1 MCTFHRVFKSTP
13 VESVWIWEYVFANVG
28 RNNSLWDIH
37 WLSLRNTF
45 SYSAAVNSFPMGSW
59 KTMLQFLDFMQLQR
73 VASNEVTSL
82 GYFKFSLPRKW
93 RKCGS
98 TEKYLNSQL
107 FAAPVVFCSSR
118 YNSAI
123 GGLAKNAE
131 WMQASRFIHQRLCR
145 LCGLHEPNY
154 LLSFFLI
161 KDVSNKEI
169 INSLFSYESCLRC
182 NKNPALQRNKW
193 EMWHLL
199 HHMISLWNHGPIRI
213 YMHIWY
219 VCVYDVYICS
229 SILDVFF

>member
-1 MCTFHRVFKSTP
+1 M
-13 VESVWIWEYVFANVG
+13 ESVWTWDYVFANVG

-93 RKCGS
+93 RKWGS
-98 TEKYLNSQL
+98 TEKYLNSHFLLHWL
-107 FAAPVVFCSSR
+107 FFGSSR

-131 WMQASRFIHQRLCR
+131 WMQARLEAFRFPIHSPTAGGDVGFMNQTIW
-145 LCGLHEPNY
+145 
-154 LLSFFLI
+154 LSMCPTKKL
-161 KDVSNKEI
+161 
-169 INSLFSYESCLRC
+169 
-182 NKNPALQRNKW
+182 
-193 EMWHLL
+193 
-199 HHMISLWNHGPIRI
+199 
-213 YMHIWY
+213 
-219 VCVYDVYICS
+219 
-229 SILDVFF
+229 